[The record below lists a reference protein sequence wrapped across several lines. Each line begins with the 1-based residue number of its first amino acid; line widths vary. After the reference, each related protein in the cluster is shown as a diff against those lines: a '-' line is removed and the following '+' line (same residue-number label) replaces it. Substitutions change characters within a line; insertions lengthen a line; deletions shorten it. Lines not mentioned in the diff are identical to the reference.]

1 MLNQFVTASVYE
13 SKCGNDIFQVK
24 IFNGLDLSE
33 MRYEL
38 YYKLNKNE
46 SRLIY
51 KSEQGVF
58 FDIACMKNAKKYD
71 ILIFQEHCYG
81 NGCPELI
88 YGVFDISKKI
98 MLIKPSDWPNGNY
111 NQVKRLI
118 GYNPPF
124 LSNDKRT
131 FCCDVDQYEA
141 AD

>member
-1 MLNQFVTASVYE
+1 
-13 SKCGNDIFQVK
+13 
-24 IFNGLDLSE
+24 

-38 YYKLNKNE
+38 YHKLNEDELK
-46 SRLIY
+46 LIY
-51 KSEQGVF
+51 KTEQGVF
-58 FDIACMKNAKKYD
+58 FDIACMKSLKKHD

-88 YGVFDISKKI
+88 YGVFDINKKY

-111 NQVKRLI
+111 KQVQGLI
-118 GYNPPF
+118 GYPPPF

-131 FCCDVDQYEA
+131 FCCNVDQYEA